1 MGVDGIAFFLLF
13 LNVIVV
19 LLFVIYVKECCKD
32 FVICFLLL
40 EGILMGVFSFFNMIF
55 FYVFWEI
62 LFLLVLYFIGCFGCN
77 NKIYFGMK
85 FFFYIF
91 LVLLCMFLGIL
102 YIGYDYVNNYGMMS
116 FDILDWY

>member
-19 LLFVIYVKECCKD
+19 LLCVIYVKEYCKD

-40 EGILMGVFSFFNMIF
+40 EGILMGVFFFFNMIF

-62 LFLLVLYFIGCFGCN
+62 FFLLVLYFIGCFGCN
-77 NKIYFGMK
+77 YKIYFGMK

-91 LVLLCMFLGIL
+91 LALLCMFLGIL